1 MAPRVHQQALGLHE
15 KVLREWDTSG
25 QYGVCPSYLF
35 PSPVDRSGESC
46 AVIWRGFFLSAVGFA
61 KCVY

>member
-15 KVLREWDTSG
+15 KVLREWDTSS
-25 QYGVCPSYLF
+25 QYGVCSFYLF
-35 PSPVDRSGESC
+35 PNPVDFVRLSGESF
-46 AVIWRGFFLSAVGFA
+46 WGFA

>member
-35 PSPVDRSGESC
+35 PSPVDLVRLSGE
-46 AVIWRGFFLSAVGFA
+46 FFLGAVGFA